1 MAFFRSFVGFSAT
14 LRMFY
19 EDINFH
25 TSDIYSTHTEA
36 AGRQALVRGTRTWIV
51 WRDVIHINRS

>member
-1 MAFFRSFVGFSAT
+1 MAFFRGFVGFCTT

-25 TSDIYSTHTEA
+25 TSDIYSTYTGG

-51 WRDVIHINRS
+51 WRDVIRINRS